1 MPLIPKKI
9 KGLLQ
14 NPFFKNVSILASG
27 PIIGQLI
34 VVLAS
39 PILTRLF
46 SVESF
51 GVLAVFISVTTVLA
65 LFSTGRYELA
75 IVLPKESSNALK
87 LVKLILNIALV
98 VSLILLLLIVILKN
112 LFQINDLTGFLNN
125 NSAYIAPLYI
135 FFVAFFSALNYW
147 HQREKRYKIITFAYA
162 LQVIANTAISLLLG
176 FFKVENGMIWGL
188 VIGMMIASLYLLSHQ
203 RTLINS
209 VVAEKDILQVARKY
223 KSFPRYMTLSDLS
236 LNANQQLTPILFSVF
251 YSTTIVGH
259 YSLAN
264 KMLRLPNIIIAGS
277 IANVFRNEAIDELRE
292 HGNCICLYKSTF
304 KRLLFLSFPVYLS
317 LFIISP
323 WAFEFF
329 FGSNWTTA
337 GMFAR
342 ILSFFLFIE
351 FIATPLN
358 TLFYVREKQR
368 KLMFLQTLNFCM
380 SVGMIFIGY
389 IILNDP
395 YTSLILYATN
405 ACIFNI
411 ILLFSSYQLAK

>member
-1 MPLIPKKI
+1 MPFIREKI

-27 PIIGQLI
+27 SIIGQLV

-51 GVLAVFISVTTVLA
+51 GVLAVFVSVTTVLA

-75 IVLPKESSNALK
+75 IVLPKDSSKALK
-87 LVKLILNIALV
+87 LFKLILKIATT
-98 VSLILLLLIVILKN
+98 VSLILLLFIVILKN
-112 LFQINDLTGFLNN
+112 IFKINDVTGFLNN
-125 NSAYIAPLYI
+125 NSAYIAPIYI
-135 FFVAFFSALNYW
+135 FFVALFSALNYW
-147 HQREKRYKIITFAYA
+147 HQRKKRYKIITFAYA
-162 LQVIANTAISLLLG
+162 LQVMANTAISLLLG
-176 FFKVENGMIWGL
+176 FLKIENGMIWGL
-188 VIGMMIASLYLLSHQ
+188 VIGMMIASLYLLLYQ
-203 RTLINS
+203 RTLTKS
-209 VVAEKDILQVARKY
+209 VLAEKEVSSVARKY

-236 LNANQQLTPILFSVF
+236 LSANQQLTPILFSAF

-264 KMLRLPNIIIAGS
+264 KMLRLPNIIITSS

-292 HGNCICLYKSTF
+292 HGNCIGLYKSTF
-304 KRLLFLSFPVYLS
+304 KKLLFLSLPVYLF
-317 LFIISP
+317 LFIVSP

-329 FGSNWTTA
+329 FGNNWTIA
-337 GMFAR
+337 GVFAR
-342 ILSFFLFIE
+342 ILSLFLFIE

-389 IILNDP
+389 IIFDNP
-395 YTSLILYATN
+395 YTSLLLYAIN